1 MLIKIF
7 CQIDDFCKEFKKNF
21 NKNVLSSGKNL
32 RVRSFG
38 LELSEIIS
46 ISIYYHYSGYKTF
59 KDYYEKQ
66 VLIHMTKDFKNLVSY
81 NRFLELRKKAIAPM
95 VAFMQ
100 LSTMNKNMG
109 ISFID
114 SFALNVSHVRRVS
127 SHKVFKGLAQK
138 GKTSVGWFYGFK
150 LHLVTNVSGDI
161 ISFYITSGNVAD
173 SNEAVIL
180 KLTKN
185 LIGKLFGDR
194 GYLLNKNLFKKLYL
208 NGLHVI
214 TKLRKNMK
222 QILMPYYDKIM
233 LRKRGIIES
242 IGGILKE
249 SMSLE
254 HSRHRSISG
263 FFVHI
268 MSTLCAYDFRLNKP
282 SIAKKLALA

>member
-1 MLIKIF
+1 
-7 CQIDDFCKEFKKNF
+7 
-21 NKNVLSSGKNL
+21 
-32 RVRSFG
+32 
-38 LELSEIIS
+38 
-46 ISIYYHYSGYKTF
+46 
-59 KDYYEKQ
+59 
-66 VLIHMTKDFKNLVSY
+66 MTKDFKNLVSY
-81 NRFLELRKKAIAPM
+81 NRFLELRKKAIVPM
-95 VAFMQ
+95 VASMQ

-214 TKLRKNMK
+214 TRLRKNMK